1 MDDPTDPPGTPPTP
15 PPMPSPPPDDVRG
28 VPLGTGPVPSPVAG
42 GSVRTGALLMLI
54 GGLVV
59 ILGAFLPWFSV
70 SAPGGTRGVG
80 GLSGIGFGLVFL
92 AGFAI
97 AKGAQGLLPSLIRMR
112 LSAPILTGA
121 LMIVALAIRWS
132 DLHRTVD
139 LVDALPGVT
148 ASIGIGFW
156 LDAVGVVAVLLGGA
170 ILQFGD
176 RS

>member
-1 MDDPTDPPGTPPTP
+1 M
-15 PPMPSPPPDDVRG
+15 
-28 VPLGTGPVPSPVAG
+28 GTGPVPSAG
-42 GSVRTGALLMLI
+42 PSGSARTGALLMLI
-54 GGLVV
+54 GGIVV
-59 ILGAFLPWFSV
+59 ILGALLPWFSV
-70 SAPGGTRGVG
+70 SAPGGTRGIG
-80 GLSGIGFGLVFL
+80 GISGIGFGLVIL

-97 AKGAQGLLPSLIRMR
+97 AKGAQGLMPSLIRMR

-121 LMIVALAIRWS
+121 LMVVALAIRWS

-139 LVDALPGVT
+139 VVDALPGVS

-156 LDAVGVVAVLLGGA
+156 LDVVGVVAVLLGGA